1 MSYTKQELL
10 NGMPYPIFLMRCR
23 TDFKFF
29 VENCIKE
36 TSSGEKFILYP
47 FQKKWVDSAEKY
59 KRIIIESGTGS
70 AKTEIMGAA
79 YTTWKI
85 FCNDNINVLLLS
97 KTRDQSTSNLLS
109 RVKRYIENNAI
120 LSERLLPDNRSK
132 CWNAEEIQTKND
144 CLVKNVTYSDTIRGF
159 RAHIIVADEI
169 DSYDDPNIFF
179 EHVLSRLHPDA
190 QLIGI
195 STPDGPTK
203 IIGQLKEKDKAG
215 LLKGKWVFVKTPY
228 LVDEDG
234 NDAVIERREDILNYK
249 SIWPEKWSVQTL
261 YERWGEQGRANWM
274 KNYMVKSLGEID
286 DAIFPIKYIEKAF
299 DYKLGF
305 SKNTNNDAMYFIG
318 VDLAI
323 SEGAKADF
331 DAYVVIE
338 KLNGQYII
346 KWIQTEHGL
355 DTIPKMDIIQ
365 NLYENFYTDS
375 GTYIVVD
382 KSMIGIDVI
391 RGLQARGVP
400 VKEGSFHSIAR
411 KQLYRTLSN
420 VLASGRLIIPRN
432 PDCEDECIKYSQE
445 LLEQLTGFRRE
456 VSQKSKNEMIA
467 SHARH
472 DDIAAALALGIS
484 EAVEHEEFDGSPIIG
499 NDYGEVDYNKISN
512 GQYAN

>member
-1 MSYTKQELL
+1 MLTKKELIQDT
-10 NGMPYPIFLMRCR
+10 PYPIFLMRCR

-36 TSSGEKFILYP
+36 TSSGEKYKVYP
-47 FQKKWVDSAEKY
+47 FQLKWVSMAEKY

-70 AKTEIMGAA
+70 SKTEIMGAA
-79 YTTWKI
+79 YIVWKL
-85 FCNDNINVLLLS
+85 FCNKNINVLLLS

-109 RVKRYIENNAI
+109 RVKRYIENNEI
-120 LSERLLPDNRSK
+120 LTDMLMPDNRAK
-132 CWNAEEIQTKND
+132 CWNAEEIQTKTN
-144 CLVKNVTYSDTIRGF
+144 CLVKNVTYSDTIRGS
-159 RAHIIVADEI
+159 RANIIVADEI

-195 STPDGPTK
+195 STPTGPTK
-203 IIGQLKEKDKAG
+203 IIAQLKEKDKAG

-228 LVDEDG
+228 LVDESGEPGQIDK
-234 NDAVIERREDILNYK
+234 REDILKYK
-249 SIWPEKWSVQTL
+249 SIWPEKWSLDIL
-261 YERWGEQGRANWM
+261 YERWGEQGKANWLR
-274 KNYMVKSLGEID
+274 NYMCISVGEID
-286 DAIFPIKYIEKAF
+286 DAIFPIKYIEKSY

-305 SKNTNNDAMYFIG
+305 SKNIVEGAMYFIG

-323 SEGAKADF
+323 SEGAKADY

-338 KLNGQYII
+338 KLNGQYKI

-365 NLYENFYTDS
+365 NLYETYYSDA
-375 GTYIVVD
+375 GTFIIVD

-391 RGLQARGVP
+391 RGLQTRGIP

-432 PDCEDECIKYSQE
+432 PDSDDECIKYSEE
-445 LLEQLTGFRRE
+445 LTEQLTGFKRE
-456 VSQKSKNEMIA
+456 VSQKSRNEVIA

-484 EAVEHEEFDGSPIIG
+484 EAVEHEEMELSP
-499 NDYGEVDYNKISN
+499 VV
-512 GQYAN
+512 A